1 MKPPRRLVSFRPKLS
16 YLEDIPDIV
25 PIPDHETDAL
35 VQNSLATVFSSCT
48 IITVAHRLQTI
59 MDADKI
65 VSICSSGS
73 RAQLTKSA
81 TLVGAGRWS
90 HCEHI
95 YPSFL
100 VFGY

>member
-1 MKPPRRLVSFRPKLS
+1 M
-16 YLEDIPDIV
+16 DDA
-25 PIPDHETDAL
+25 TDAVMQEIIRTEL
-35 VQNSLATVFSSCT
+35 KDVTV
-48 IITVAHRLQTI
+48 ITVAHRLRTV

-73 RAQLTKSA
+73 RSQLTKYA

>member
-1 MKPPRRLVSFRPKLS
+1 MRTTRLLPNSTVLIRDSAD
-16 YLEDIPDIV
+16 Y
-25 PIPDHETDAL
+25 ETDEII
-35 VQNSLATVFSSCT
+35 QKSLREELGSDVTLLT
-48 IITVAHRLQTI
+48 IAHRLQTI

-73 RAQLTKSA
+73 RSQLTKYA